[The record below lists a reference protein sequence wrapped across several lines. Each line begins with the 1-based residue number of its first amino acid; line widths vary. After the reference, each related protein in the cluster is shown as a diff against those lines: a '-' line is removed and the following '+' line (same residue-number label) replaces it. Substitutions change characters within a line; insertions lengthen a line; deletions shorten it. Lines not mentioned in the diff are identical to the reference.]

1 MRWLPHLAVSTRL
14 RLAFALVAGMFA
26 YIDKSLVE
34 ALPWILLVV
43 TLDLTAAGLAYITVI
58 EGAVR
63 HTQLIAILT
72 FSTVVA
78 GIGMGHSGAWAK
90 LLLLIPA
97 YHAGSRFAHRG
108 ALAAPLVGLAT
119 ALGTAWWSDRLT
131 PTEVQLISL
140 ASLVGVLFGLLGA
153 WSRELEPEEVVLDA
167 NVAAEASLLLRR
179 LHELAD
185 TLDTGFDAPAS
196 AEMALQDLSNEM
208 RAARSAILVGY
219 GDDPAVPLAIR
230 GADRTPWPD
239 PMEPDSVLAQTW
251 RQGVPV
257 LAQWNEDLVAR
268 SVIVVPLN
276 DGDGNR
282 LGLLVA
288 DRPLV
293 TPFTEEDLAA
303 AGGVALRHA
312 ANIDLSVLFA
322 GLRERAGLE
331 ERERLAREMHDGIA
345 QEMVALGF
353 GIDSLRRS
361 ARAQGSPLAEEL
373 DGLRAD
379 VSRVLADLRL
389 HIADLRIAVRPD
401 TGLGAM
407 IGARLQHS
415 GSSAGVTTRMHL
427 SETGFRLAAHTE
439 VLIYRLF
446 LRLLADARHSLNA
459 QTVEVRLN
467 VAAPRVELWMSH
479 DGTTSLSERDFA
491 DHPLTTLGGEISVEP
506 QVAQG
511 VVLHMRMRARGAA
524 PSATLSNERIP
535 QPS

>member
-1 MRWLPHLAVSTRL
+1 
-14 RLAFALVAGMFA
+14 MFA
-26 YIDKSLVE
+26 YIDQGLID
-34 ALPWILLVV
+34 ALPWILLIV
-43 TLDLTAAGLAYITVI
+43 TLDLAAAGLAFVTNID
-58 EGAVR
+58 GAVGR
-63 HTQLIAILT
+63 TQLIAMLT
-72 FSTVVA
+72 VGTVVA
-78 GIGMGHSGAWAK
+78 GIAKGYSGPWSK
-90 LLLLIPA
+90 LLILIPA

-108 ALAAPLVGLAT
+108 AFAAPLVGLVT
-119 ALGTAWWSDRLT
+119 ALGTAAWLERLT
-131 PTEVQLISL
+131 SAEAQLIAL
-140 ASLVGVLFGLLGA
+140 ASLLAVLFGLLGA
-153 WSRELEPEEVVLDA
+153 WSRVLEPEEISQDS
-167 NVAAEASLLLRR
+167 NVAAEASQLLRR

-185 TLDTGFDAPAS
+185 TLDTGFDAPGS
-196 AEMALQDLSNEM
+196 AEMALQDLSNQM
-208 RAARSAILVGY
+208 RAARSAVLVGY

-239 PMEPDSVLAQTW
+239 PMEADSVLAQAW
-251 RQGVPV
+251 RQGQST
-257 LAQWNEDLVAR
+257 LSEWKDDLVGR

-293 TPFTEEDLAA
+293 TPFTEDDLAA
-303 AGGVALRHA
+303 AGAVALRHA

-353 GIDSLRRS
+353 GIDSLRRT
-361 ARAQGSPLAEEL
+361 ARGQGSPLAEDL
-373 DGLRAD
+373 DGLRVD

-407 IGARLQHS
+407 IGARLQNF
-415 GSSAGVTTRMHL
+415 GSTSGVTTRMHL
-427 SETGFRLAAHTE
+427 SENGFRLPAHTE

-446 LRLLADARHSLNA
+446 LRILADARHSLNA

-479 DGTTSLSERDFA
+479 NGTTSLTERDFA
-491 DHPLTTLGGEISVEP
+491 DHPLSNLGGEISVEP
-506 QVAQG
+506 QTVQG